1 MKLTKTTLL
10 IAATLVMASTS
21 SFAANNKAL
30 KQFNFADKNK
40 DGQVTAAEM
49 ATSYAKAHKKHPD
62 AKWAMKAIK
71 KHGDNAYTASGK
83 GWVKRHDKNGDGI
96 VTLNE
101 VSA

>member
-21 SFAANNKAL
+21 SFAANKAL
-30 KQFNFADKNK
+30 KQFNNADRNK
-40 DGQVTAAEM
+40 DGQVTVSEM

-71 KHGDNAYTASGK
+71 KHGDNAYTESGK
-83 GWVKRHDKNGDGI
+83 NWVKRHDKNADGI
-96 VTLNE
+96 VTLDE